1 MHVHAGQ
8 YRDRDRRH
16 ERMLGCAFWLIAGF
30 MGVEIV
36 GAVVSN
42 SLTLAADAGHMFL
55 DASALGLSW
64 YAMRLSRRAETNSLT
79 YGYHRF
85 QVLAAFVNGLA
96 LLALC
101 AWIVFEAVGRL
112 RAPEAILPLPVLG
125 VALVGLVVNVLA
137 YRMLR
142 GTDNLNVRSA
152 ALHVLGDLLGS
163 VAAIASALAVLAF
176 GWRWA
181 DPVLALVVAAIVG
194 RSAWRVL
201 RDAGHILLEA
211 SPKGLDIDELQAAL
225 TARVP
230 GVLAIHHV
238 HAWALTS
245 ERPMLTL
252 HASVEGTA
260 DTQSTVERIKAVL
273 EAAFG
278 IRHSTVQVEHG
289 DCPDDDRHA

>member
-1 MHVHAGQ
+1 
-8 YRDRDRRH
+8 
-16 ERMLGCAFWLIAGF
+16 
-30 MGVEIV
+30 
-36 GAVVSN
+36 
-42 SLTLAADAGHMFL
+42 MFL

-64 YAMRLSRRAETNSLT
+64 YAMRLSRRGETNRLT

-112 RAPEAILPLPVLG
+112 RVQEAILPLPVLG
-125 VALVGLVVNVLA
+125 VAVVGFAVNIVA
-137 YRMLR
+137 YRMLH

-163 VAAIASALAVLAF
+163 VAAIAAALTALWF

-181 DPVLALVVAAIVG
+181 DPLLALVVAAILVRG
-194 RSAWRVL
+194 AWRVI
-201 RDAGHILLEA
+201 RDAANILLEA
-211 SPKGLDIDELQAAL
+211 SPKGLDIDELQATL
-225 TARVP
+225 TDGVP

-252 HASVEGTA
+252 HATVDQATDA
-260 DTQSTVERIKAVL
+260 QSAVERIKDVL
-273 EAAFG
+273 KAAFG
-278 IRHSTVQVEHG
+278 IDHSTVQIEHG
-289 DCPDDDRHA
+289 DCPDDDRHD